1 MIDTTP
7 LAEQDAALAEALVG
21 LSRLVQ
27 QVFVDISRRHDLPAQ
42 QTRLLCLLQRGP
54 LGMSEV
60 GQRLHLEKSSLTGL
74 VDRVERRG
82 LVCRIRSHDDRRSCR
97 VGLTDE
103 GARLGATSHAEITAR
118 LLSHAARLPA
128 GERRALAV
136 SITRILPDQPFDL
149 PPLPAEPG

>member
-7 LAEQDAALAEALVG
+7 LAEQDFALADALVG

-27 QVFVDISRRHDLPAQ
+27 QVFADVSRCHGLTAQ
-42 QTRLLCLLQRGP
+42 QTRLLCLLQSGP

-60 GQRLHLEKSSLTGL
+60 GQLLHLEKSSLTGM

-82 LVCRIRSHDDRRSCR
+82 LVSRIRSHDDRRSCR

-103 GARLGATSHAEITAR
+103 GTRLGVTSHAEITAR
-118 LLSHAARLPA
+118 LLSYTAQLPVE
-128 GERRALAV
+128 ERRALAV
-136 SITRILPDQPFDL
+136 SITRILPDQPVDL
-149 PPLPAEPG
+149 PPMP